1 MSAFQWV
8 YLCLRIV
15 LSSHVYRTMSNL
27 PSISVYFHIL
37 WKPHFVEIHTEGACM
52 CILHMHAPS
61 VNHVH
66 TRCTHPLSITYTLD
80 LARSLDLSRSLDLLF
95 ERVCACPLIF
105 CRTYTYPLSV
115 SLSLARARAISH
127 TQWISPSLEKL
138 QESRRLRAPFLPS
151 HFHRL
156 WVLQ

>member
-37 WKPHFVEIHTEGACM
+37 KI
-52 CILHMHAPS
+52 HMHAPS